1 MNIARHVEFSQW
13 GSISLQVAALV
24 SDMACC
30 VFIRKKTFST
40 IQNNLAFIWDKCC
53 HLMTRLHLMEPHCIP
68 QEFGFSL
75 VNTPRVLGSKLKNKR
90 LAPAL
95 AASKLIFFHSNTFAI
110 NRCRLFFRTNRNRV
124 RLVSFRR
131 RWWIFDETE
140 DFRARLIFAENTKK
154 LRNYFFVFAIS
165 TFLIFFDNHRWS
177 WELIL

>member
-1 MNIARHVEFSQW
+1 M
-13 GSISLQVAALV
+13 QVAALV
-24 SDMACC
+24 PDIACC

-95 AASKLIFFHSNTFAI
+95 AAEPRPTKARNKSGAKGQKARKKRFFEGQSRSSKQPLTTSDDLIVFLDQHLLFA
-110 NRCRLFFRTNRNRV
+110 LFAKNC
-124 RLVSFRR
+124 
-131 RWWIFDETE
+131 
-140 DFRARLIFAENTKK
+140 
-154 LRNYFFVFAIS
+154 
-165 TFLIFFDNHRWS
+165 
-177 WELIL
+177 